1 MKTLS
6 IIFLFFLIGSSCLAT
21 GRALF
26 SAEEK
31 RYLAKLKSKKMTNL
45 KREEELIENS
55 EVFFNELIK
64 MGQDQLIL
72 QNKKSDAWS
81 EMEFIDNQLM
91 WKQLLKK
98 AETN

>member
-1 MKTLS
+1 
-6 IIFLFFLIGSSCLAT
+6 
-21 GRALF
+21 
-26 SAEEK
+26 
-31 RYLAKLKSKKMTNL
+31 MTNL

-55 EVFFNELIK
+55 EVFFSELIK
-64 MGQDQLIL
+64 MGQEQLIL
-72 QNKKSDAWS
+72 QKKKGNAWS

>member
-1 MKTLS
+1 
-6 IIFLFFLIGSSCLAT
+6 
-21 GRALF
+21 
-26 SAEEK
+26 
-31 RYLAKLKSKKMTNL
+31 MTNV

-55 EVFFNELIK
+55 EVFFSELIK
-64 MGQDQLIL
+64 MGQDQLNL
-72 QNKKSDAWS
+72 QKKKSDAWS